1 MMIVAEGVFLRTVGL
16 CFINKCNIVH
26 SASINIRK
34 TSNSTTNKLQTKYIK
49 RRKREK
55 NNARTSK
62 GSYPPNL
69 PLIEEVPEREPSGL
83 RI

>member
-1 MMIVAEGVFLRTVGL
+1 MQVSSLVLVCNQNFTRVADKIYKKKRSGGEG
-16 CFINKCNIVH
+16 
-26 SASINIRK
+26 
-34 TSNSTTNKLQTKYIK
+34 
-49 RRKREK
+49 

-69 PLIEEVPEREPSGL
+69 PMIEEAPGREPSGL